1 LSIFTS
7 LKDCG
12 TKYNPDSHYS
22 GRWIETAVNREIV
35 MRLTLRTLLAYQ
47 DDRLSAANAKE
58 LGQKIAKS
66 PFASELVERIREVK
80 RRRRLAMPDKPV
92 VMIDANL
99 IAEYLDDQL
108 TPELV
113 ARLEKEVLASDTM
126 LAEVASAHEI
136 LGLLSD
142 PVTVEPRLRD
152 RLYALD
158 PTGKIDV
165 VRALGGDHSA
175 DSKSPAGDGSEWR
188 PLPVPGESTR
198 RVPIFIVAGL
208 LIIWLATVVSDSVL
222 FGPESAPL
230 DVAVAALNADDA
242 VLKNNATLQIDTK
255 VNTGAES
262 TTVAD
267 ANPGEPPTIEV
278 PAVAAP
284 DLSRA
289 PDAVS
294 ADLVP
299 AVGATEIPAVVVAD
313 VAAVRIEP
321 GKITDPAEVSVP
333 FHVMANNKTFL
344 VFDETVDR
352 WMKLGQ
358 IPGGEIVSTSR
369 NTADCQ
375 AMFQQRLFAVAEPFS
390 ATFTAGDR
398 GWNAMMIGPLLARLS
413 AANVEGLE
421 VVSGRIKLSVDA
433 ARPWAEDSFPVFSLK
448 TAGVTLMLVLQSKD
462 AVVGIEVIPVA
473 NSLQQG
479 RQSDVAPTAAEL
491 LHLDGADFSVRVTV
505 VMGQAAVRL
514 SDIEQDVVLTKGKG
528 LSWLATGASDSATGS
543 SMPESIT
550 ADDGSQIVAVPAW
563 LHGDTEQVPEA
574 EALDAQIKDALAKGD
589 DPAQAMISLLSDRNP
604 QLGVRAV
611 YVLTAT
617 RDADRLLSAL
627 FEPLDESVHR
637 AAIDGLS
644 HIANGSAAG
653 RRAIRNALETRLP
666 MSEVDLTVSLLA
678 GFGDAEARDAA
689 YCQILVDLLNNDRL
703 ATRTLAFY
711 RIQQYSNDRLG
722 YLPEAESSR
731 RRDAVRRWQKFLDR
745 NGGKL
750 LP

>member
-1 LSIFTS
+1 
-7 LKDCG
+7 
-12 TKYNPDSHYS
+12 
-22 GRWIETAVNREIV
+22 

-113 ARLEKEVLASDTM
+113 ARLEKEVLASDVM

-165 VRALGGDHSA
+165 VRALGGDN
-175 DSKSPAGDGSEWR
+175 SPHAHAAKGDGGEWK

-222 FGPESAPL
+222 FGPDSAPL
-230 DVAVAALNADDA
+230 DMAVAVMNSDDADSLEGEVEPGKVPADDNGDADDA
-242 VLKNNATLQIDTK
+242 VSKNNATLKTGTK
-255 VNTGAES
+255 DGTVAES

-267 ANPGEPPTIEV
+267 VNSGEQPKMDV
-278 PAVAAP
+278 PSVATAAMDVVPSIASP
-284 DLSRA
+284 DS
-289 PDAVS
+289 VS
-294 ADLVP
+294 A
-299 AVGATEIPAVVVAD
+299 VGVAD
-313 VAAVRIEP
+313 VAAVKVEP
-321 GKITDPAEVSVP
+321 EKKTDPTIVSVP

-375 AMFQQRLFAVAEPFS
+375 SMFQQRWFAVAEPFS
-390 ATFTAGDR
+390 ANLTAGDC
-398 GWNAMMIGPLLARLS
+398 GWNATMLGPVLARLS
-413 AANVEGLE
+413 QSSVQALE
-421 VVSGRIKLSVDA
+421 VFSGRLQLSVDA
-433 ARPWAEDSFPVFSLK
+433 AQPWAEDRLPVFSLT
-448 TAGVTLMLVLQSKD
+448 TAGVTSMLVLQSKD
-462 AVVGIEVIPVA
+462 AVAGIEVIPVA
-473 NSLQQG
+473 NSLQDGEQT
-479 RQSDVAPTAAEL
+479 DLAPSAVEL
-491 LHLDGADFSVRVTV
+491 LHLGGADFRVRVTV
-505 VMGQAAVRL
+505 VTGQAAVRL
-514 SDIEQDVVLTKGKG
+514 SGIEQDVVLAKGQG
-528 LSWLATGASDSATGS
+528 LAWLAPGMSDSAAES
-543 SMPESIT
+543 SKPESIIP
-550 ADDGSQIVAVPAW
+550 DDGSQIAAVPVW
-563 LHGDTEQVPEA
+563 LRGDTERVPEA
-574 EALDAQIKDALAKGD
+574 EELEARIKDALAKGD
-589 DPAQAMISLLSDRNP
+589 DPALSMISLLSDRNP

-611 YVLTAT
+611 YVLTAMY
-617 RDADRLLSAL
+617 DVDRLLTAL

-653 RRAIRNALETRLP
+653 RSTIRNALGTRLP
-666 MSEVDLTVSLLA
+666 MSEVELTVSLLA
-678 GFGDAEARDAA
+678 GFGDAEARDAD

>member
-1 LSIFTS
+1 
-7 LKDCG
+7 
-12 TKYNPDSHYS
+12 
-22 GRWIETAVNREIV
+22 

-92 VMIDANL
+92 VTIDANL

-113 ARLEKEVLASDTM
+113 TRLEKEVLASDAM

-142 PVTVEPRLRD
+142 PVTVEPRLHD

-158 PTGKIDV
+158 PTGRIGV

-175 DSKSPAGDGSEWR
+175 DSKSPVSDDHAWK
-188 PLPVPGESTR
+188 PLPLPGASTR

-208 LIIWLATVVSDSVL
+208 LIVWLAAVVSDSVL
-222 FGPESAPL
+222 FGPESASQ
-230 DVAVAALNADDA
+230 DVAVAVLNADEDGSFE
-242 VLKNNATLQIDTK
+242 NK
-255 VNTGAES
+255 VDPAKDP
-262 TTVAD
+262 AD
-267 ANPGEPPTIEV
+267 ANPGEKPMIEV
-278 PAVAAP
+278 PTVATSDSGGAP
-284 DLSRA
+284 NVA
-289 PDAVS
+289 PPDP
-294 ADLVP
+294 VP
-299 AVGATEIPAVVVAD
+299 AVGATESRADVVAD
-313 VAAVRIEP
+313 VAAVKVEP
-321 GKITDPAEVSVP
+321 EKTTDPEEVSVP
-333 FHVMANNKTFL
+333 FHVMANNKAFL

-352 WMKLGQ
+352 WMKLDQ

-375 AMFQQRLFAVAEPFS
+375 SLFQQRLFAVAEPFS
-390 ATFTAGDR
+390 ANFTAGNR
-398 GWNAMMIGPLLARLS
+398 GWNAMIMGPVLARLS
-413 AANVEGLE
+413 ATDVQGLD

-433 ARPWAEDSFPVFSLK
+433 AQPWPEASSSVFSLK
-448 TAGVTLMLVLQSKD
+448 TAGVTSVLVLQSQD

-473 NSLQQG
+473 NALQQG
-479 RQSDVAPTAAEL
+479 GQSDVAPSAFEL
-491 LHLDGADFSVRVTV
+491 LHLDGADLRVQVTV
-505 VMGQAAVRL
+505 VTGQAAVRL
-514 SDIEQDVVLTKGKG
+514 SGIEQDVVLTKGKG
-528 LSWLATGASDSATGS
+528 LSWLATGASDSAAES
-543 SMPESIT
+543 STPESIT
-550 ADDGSQIVAVPAW
+550 PDDGSQIAAVPVW
-563 LHGDTEQVPEA
+563 LRGDTGPVPES
-574 EALDAQIKDALAKGD
+574 EVLDDQIKDALAKGD

-617 RDADRLLSAL
+617 CDVDRLLSAL

-644 HIANGSAAG
+644 RIANGSAAG
-653 RRAIRNALETRLP
+653 RRTIQNALATRLP
-666 MSEVDLTVSLLA
+666 MSEVELTVSLLA

-711 RIQQYSNDRLG
+711 RIQQYSSDRLG

>member
-1 LSIFTS
+1 
-7 LKDCG
+7 
-12 TKYNPDSHYS
+12 
-22 GRWIETAVNREIV
+22 

-80 RRRRLAMPDKPV
+80 RRRRLAMPDKPAA
-92 VMIDANL
+92 MIDANL

-158 PTGKIDV
+158 PTGKTDV
-165 VRALGGDHSA
+165 VRALGGDNSPNSHSA
-175 DSKSPAGDGSEWR
+175 TGDSSEWK

-208 LIIWLATVVSDSVL
+208 LIIWLATVVSDAVL

-230 DVAVAALNADDA
+230 DVAVAVVNADEDGAPENRVKPAKDPADGNDNADGDDA
-242 VLKNNATLQIDTK
+242 APKNNATSKTNTK
-255 VNTGAES
+255 DGTGAES

-267 ANPGEPPTIEV
+267 TNPGEQRLIEV
-278 PAVAAP
+278 PAVATPASGGAP
-284 DLSRA
+284 DVPS
-289 PDAVS
+289 PDP
-294 ADLVP
+294 VP
-299 AVGATEIPAVVVAD
+299 TVDATEIPTVAVAD
-313 VAAVRIEP
+313 VAAVKVEME
-321 GKITDPAEVSVP
+321 TVANAENLSVP
-333 FHVMANNKTFL
+333 FHVMANNKSFF

-352 WMKLGQ
+352 WMKLDQ

-375 AMFQQRLFAVAEPFS
+375 SMFQQRWFAVAEPFS
-390 ATFTAGDR
+390 ANLTAGDR
-398 GWNAMMIGPLLARLS
+398 GWNAMMMGSVLARLS
-413 AANVEGLE
+413 PASTHGLE
-421 VVSGRIKLSVDA
+421 VFSGRIKLSVDA
-433 ARPWAEDSFPVFSLK
+433 AQPWVEDSSPVFSLK
-448 TAGVTLMLVLQSKD
+448 TAGVTSMIVLQSED
-462 AVVGIEVIPVA
+462 AVVGIEVVPVA
-473 NSLQQG
+473 NSQQKD
-479 RQSDVAPTAAEL
+479 RQSDVAPPSAAEL
-491 LHLDGADFSVRVTV
+491 LHLDGADFLVSVTV
-505 VMGQAAVRL
+505 VTGQATVRL
-514 SDIEQDVVLTKGKG
+514 SGLEQEVVLTNGKG
-528 LSWLATGASDSATGS
+528 LSWLAPDSSDSAAVSAT
-543 SMPESIT
+543 PENIT
-550 ADDGSQIVAVPAW
+550 PNDGNQIAAVPAW
-563 LHGDTEQVPEA
+563 LHGDTKPVSEA
-574 EALDAQIKDALAKGD
+574 EVLDLQIKDALAKAD
-589 DPAQAMISLLSDRNP
+589 DPAQAMIPLLSDRNP

-611 YVLTAT
+611 RVLSAIC
-617 RDADRLLSAL
+617 DVDRLLSAL
-627 FEPLDESVHR
+627 FEPLDEAVHR
-637 AAIDGLS
+637 ASIDGLS
-644 HIANGSAAG
+644 HIANGSADG
-653 RRAIRNALETRLP
+653 RSTIRNALETRLP
-666 MSEVDLTVSLLA
+666 MSEVEITVSLLA

-689 YCQILVDLLNNDRL
+689 FCKTLIELLNNDRL

-722 YLPEAESSR
+722 YQPEAESSR
-731 RRDAVRRWQKFLDR
+731 RRDAVRRWEKFLDR
-745 NGGKL
+745 NDGKL